1 MIWGEI
7 KTRQIKAILPATAS
21 WLEAMPI
28 LMRMHVLKE
37 LDRLLSRLNDVIM
50 TMVNVRE
57 CGS

>member
-7 KTRQIKAILPATAS
+7 KTGQIKAILPATAS

-28 LMRMHVLKE
+28 LMRMRVLKE

-50 TMVNVRE
+50 TVVNVRE

>member
-1 MIWGEI
+1 MVLGKI
-7 KTRQIKAILPATAS
+7 KTGQYYSTITAS

-37 LDRLLSRLNDVIM
+37 LDRLPSRLNDVIM
-50 TMVNVRE
+50 TVVNVRE